1 METSPGP
8 SWGNSQ
14 TGIVMANSISRS
26 NERPER
32 KHKSPE
38 LLCALGVLTARPR
51 GLPIPHPT
59 PSQPH
64 SPGLLAL
71 TGNNS
76 RAQQGQHSAALPQHG
91 PSRLPAC
98 LPAEDSPARA
108 GRIMEQWQADL
119 LVFLLSPPNGNNR
132 LGGFPCTVPATPLQ
146 ILQPLPDPI
155 PHPFQRE
162 EKQ

>member
-38 LLCALGVLTARPR
+38 LLCALGVLTARPG

-59 PSQPH
+59 PPH
-64 SPGLLAL
+64 HSRTHLACLPLQVIILEHSKANTRLPSP
-71 TGNNS
+71 
-76 RAQQGQHSAALPQHG
+76 AAC
-91 PSRLPAC
+91 LPAC
-98 LPAEDSPARA
+98 LPTEDSPVRA

-119 LVFLLSPPNGNNR
+119 LAFLLSPPNGNNCF
-132 LGGFPCTVPATPLQ
+132 GGFPCTVPATPLQ
-146 ILQPLPDPI
+146 ILRPLPDPI
-155 PHPFQRE
+155 PHPFQGE